1 MPLAAGAE
9 APEFKLLDATG
20 TPRRLG
26 DFTATGPT
34 LLAFFKTSC
43 PTCRLA
49 FPVIGELAR
58 RYGDAAPVVAVTQS
72 TLATTLPW
80 LEEVGFAGP
89 VLDDERRRFEVSAA
103 YGIRSVPTLVL
114 VDGGRVVATSEGWDR
129 DRMNRWAAELGA
141 LTGRDTSPVSV
152 EGDGRPL
159 FKPG

>member
-1 MPLAAGAE
+1 MPLATGAA
-9 APEFKLLDATG
+9 APEFKLLDGTG
-20 TPRRLG
+20 TPRRLAE
-26 DFTATGPT
+26 FTAVGPT

-43 PTCRLA
+43 PTCVLA

-80 LEEVGFAGP
+80 LEEAGFAGP

-114 VDGGRVVATSEGWDR
+114 VDDGHVAATSEGWDR
-129 DRMNRWAAELGA
+129 DRMNRWAADLGA
-141 LTGRDTSPVSV
+141 LTGRDGSPVTV

-159 FKPG
+159 YKPG